1 MIRVLYRHASGKI
14 VGNFPVDQLAAAL
27 RDSRTYLWVDLSAA
41 TEAEQQKILAEVFR
55 FHPLAIA
62 DVSSS
67 LLAPKI
73 NDYRQYLFMVLHSIY
88 PGQKR
93 TDLRSSALDIFL
105 GPNFLVT
112 VHEREM
118 TAIEELLAD
127 ESYHHHSG
135 LGRGPALLLYELIS
149 RQLDRYCSLL
159 EEFEAELDRLG
170 DLIFLQQSSRA
181 DLLEDLLTAQSST
194 LRLARVLCP
203 QRDLMKHLAA
213 GDYDVILSDARLYF
227 ANVYDRLVNLVGL
240 LEGIQTLVPSTL
252 NIYLALSATRRNDIM
267 RMLTMIVT
275 GLFPLLFLS
284 GLYVRDYPALW
295 LLFLAMALGL
305 LGYFRRIG
313 WL

>member
-62 DVSSS
+62 DASSS

-135 LGRGPALLLYELIS
+135 PGP
-149 RQLDRYCSLL
+149 
-159 EEFEAELDRLG
+159 
-170 DLIFLQQSSRA
+170 
-181 DLLEDLLTAQSST
+181 TA
-194 LRLARVLCP
+194 V
-203 QRDLMKHLAA
+203 
-213 GDYDVILSDARLYF
+213 
-227 ANVYDRLVNLVGL
+227 
-240 LEGIQTLVPSTL
+240 
-252 NIYLALSATRRNDIM
+252 
-267 RMLTMIVT
+267 
-275 GLFPLLFLS
+275 
-284 GLYVRDYPALW
+284 
-295 LLFLAMALGL
+295 
-305 LGYFRRIG
+305 
-313 WL
+313 